1 VDSSRRILRRLRR
14 LSALL
19 AAVLMGLSGTAPGL
33 PAAKK
38 KKPTPTATPTPAPLL
53 KAAGS
58 CLAWVPGKHLILAE
72 VGTTGRAFR
81 VDASTEIG
89 VKVRV
94 GSRLRV
100 LYEESPEGPVAR
112 KVLPGPVV
120 QKPTPVPAPAGGGN

>member
-1 VDSSRRILRRLRR
+1 
-14 LSALL
+14 
-19 AAVLMGLSGTAPGL
+19 MGLSGTAPGL
-33 PAAKK
+33 PAAK

-89 VKVRV
+89 VKVQV

-112 KVLPGPVV
+112 RILPGPVV
-120 QKPTPVPAPAGGGN
+120 SGPTPTPAREKN